1 MTLINDQPAVVR
13 ADWLE
18 AAVEATGREDLEEGR
33 DEHVRLVEERCGG
46 GLEGLVPR
54 RRAPAR
60 VASPA
65 NGGRR

>member
-1 MTLINDQPAVVR
+1 MKLINDQPAVVR

-18 AAVEATGREDLEEGR
+18 AAVEATGREDLEERR

-54 RRAPAR
+54 RAAAP

-65 NGGRR
+65 DGGSR

>member
-1 MTLINDQPAVVR
+1 MKAINDRPAVVR

-18 AAVEATGREDLEEGR
+18 AAVKATAREVLEERR
-33 DEHVRLVEERCGG
+33 DGHVRLVEERPDR

-54 RRAPAR
+54 RLAPAP

-65 NGGRR
+65 DGGSR

>member
-1 MTLINDQPAVVR
+1 MKLINDQPAVVR

-18 AAVEATGREDLEEGR
+18 AAVEATGREDFEERR

-54 RRAPAR
+54 RRAPAP

-65 NGGRR
+65 DGGSR